1 MARIK
6 VYDVPKFIPPTYLY
20 RCELDRVID
29 GDTVDLNIDLGFK
42 TWTAKRIRLIGINTP
57 ELRGGTKESKAQAKI
72 AKRRVQDLFAEAD
85 ESFVQ
90 THWDSEGKYG
100 RTLGWLYVLKDEQVT
115 NINILLLQENL
126 AVESSY

>member
-1 MARIK
+1 MARVK
-6 VYDVPKFIPPTYLY
+6 VYDVPRFVPPTYLY
-20 RCELDRVID
+20 RCKLDRVID

-42 TWTAKRIRLIGINTP
+42 TWTYKRIRLIGIDTP
-57 ELRGGTKESKAQAKI
+57 ELRGGTAESKAEARI
-72 AKRRVQDLFAEAD
+72 AKRRVEDLFAEAD

-90 THWDSEGKYG
+90 TQWDSKGKYG